1 MKTPEGQQQ
10 TQRPRLA
17 AAGIAVG
24 IVLAVALFAAIY
36 ALRQTAQPEEPPGV
50 ALLEGD
56 TGPAPDVSYL
66 WTAGIVLSLRQQERL
81 RELEGR
87 QQKEL
92 GPLLQR
98 LEKAADALD
107 AALNRRTDAPDENK
121 EARPAD
127 NEAASLKE
135 LSAKVNKVREKYW
148 EEALSLL
155 TEEQRATV
163 EAKRRQEWAEMLK
176 RLGIPA
182 APAGNPNAPSRP

>member
-1 MKTPEGQQQ
+1 MKIPEGQPQ

-17 AAGIAVG
+17 VAGIAVA
-24 IVLAVALFAAIY
+24 VVVAVALVAAIY
-36 ALRQTAQPEEPPGV
+36 ALRQTAQPEEPPAV
-50 ALLEGD
+50 ALVEGD

-66 WTAGIVLSLRQQERL
+66 WTAGIELSVRQQERL

-87 QQKEL
+87 QQEEL

-98 LEKAADALD
+98 LERAADALD
-107 AALNRRTDAPDENK
+107 AALNRRTGAPEED
-121 EARPAD
+121 RPGD

-155 TEEQRATV
+155 TEEQRAAV
-163 EAKRRQEWAEMLK
+163 EEKRRQEWAEMLK
-176 RLGIPA
+176 RLGIQA
-182 APAGNPNAPSRP
+182 APAGGRNAPSRP

>member
-1 MKTPEGQQQ
+1 MKIPEGQPQ

-17 AAGIAVG
+17 AAGIVVAV
-24 IVLAVALFAAIY
+24 VVAVALVAAIY
-36 ALRQTAQPEEPPGV
+36 ALRQTAQPEEPPVV

-66 WTAGIVLSLRQQERL
+66 WTAGIELSVRQQERL

-87 QQKEL
+87 QQEEL

-98 LEKAADALD
+98 LERAADALD
-107 AALNRRTDAPDENK
+107 AALNRRTGAPAEDE
-121 EARPAD
+121 EDRPGD

-155 TEEQRATV
+155 TEEQRAAV
-163 EAKRRQEWAEMLK
+163 EEKRRQEWAEMLK
-176 RLGIPA
+176 RLGIQA
-182 APAGNPNAPSRP
+182 APAGGRNAPSRP